1 MAVEAGVCDGFIGN
15 RILTRYRHAAD
26 RILLEGATPWQVD
39 AAMVAFGMA
48 MGPYAAQDLSGLDI
62 AYANRQRKRQGGEAA
77 AGASLSRKTD
87 GGRVAAIRYDPA
99 GATLTLC
106 GTTIARVEG
115 GAVRIVTDGTG
126 RLVALR
132 GIEMQDQQVTLTTP
146 GRSPRRVR
154 LPANRDLPA

>member
-1 MAVEAGVCDGFIGN
+1 MRQQLDPLTGRFTREDAPGYSPCALVMVDYTWRLVGVQDEGDQLLWN
-15 RILTRYRHAAD
+15 VRPHHA
-26 RILLEGATPWQVD
+26 
-39 AAMVAFGMA
+39 
-48 MGPYAAQDLSGLDI
+48 
-62 AYANRQRKRQGGEAA
+62 AA

-99 GATLTLC
+99 GATLTLG

-115 GAVRIVTDGTG
+115 GAVRIVTDDTG